1 MENKQIEFGLADSQ
15 NTIVLS
21 EMSITY
27 VNELDQTLK
36 IEIVDEGSGPFFIME
51 TERFAFSI
59 EEMIR
64 VLNDI
69 QTKANLNNKNDGTP

>member
-27 VNELDQTLK
+27 VNEFDQSVK
-36 IEIVDEGSGPFFIME
+36 IEIVDEGAGPFFIME

-59 EEMIR
+59 QEMIR
-64 VLNDI
+64 LLNDI
-69 QTKANLNNKNDGTP
+69 QTKANLNNK